1 MGQVM
6 KSFKS
11 IFEAKEKSAVFTFGR
26 FNPPTVG
33 HAKLIEKLKNST
45 SGGFEPLV
53 FMSHSQDSKKNPLDY
68 KTKWNFMNKFFGK
81 KVGIVNTKARQVF
94 EIATALQDQGYSK
107 VRMVVGSDRIKEFEM
122 LLNKYN
128 GVKGKHGYYKFD
140 SINIISAGE
149 RDPDSDDVSGMSA
162 SKMRQAASDGD
173 YDSFESGVPD
183 KKHAKTLWKAV
194 KKGMN
199 ISESTLP
206 SYMQED
212 LLNEGV
218 YDQGIFKAV
227 FLMGGPGSGKSEVV
241 DGLSLKSL
249 GLKLVNTDNAFEK
262 GLKKAGLSLDLSKND
277 PKDYDP
283 IRARAKAT
291 TKIGMDLYL
300 GNRLGLIFDTTSAN
314 DSKIKAYK
322 KHLDALG
329 YESKMIYVQTS
340 LENAQKRN
348 QMRPRKVPPE
358 IVTGDWNKS
367 NANAIKLQKLFG
379 RDFIKIENDDTLASL
394 RQKTNGLYGKL
405 MSWTTIF
412 PSNKPALS
420 WKQRE
425 LHLKKTK

>member
-1 MGQVM
+1 
-6 KSFKS
+6 
-11 IFEAKEKSAVFTFGR
+11 
-26 FNPPTVG
+26 
-33 HAKLIEKLKNST
+33 
-45 SGGFEPLV
+45 
-53 FMSHSQDSKKNPLDY
+53 
-68 KTKWNFMNKFFGK
+68 
-81 KVGIVNTKARQVF
+81 
-94 EIATALQDQGYSK
+94 
-107 VRMVVGSDRIKEFEM
+107 
-122 LLNKYN
+122 
-128 GVKGKHGYYKFD
+128 
-140 SINIISAGE
+140 
-149 RDPDSDDVSGMSA
+149 
-162 SKMRQAASDGD
+162 
-173 YDSFESGVPD
+173 
-183 KKHAKTLWKAV
+183 
-194 KKGMN
+194 
-199 ISESTLP
+199 
-206 SYMQED
+206 
-212 LLNEGV
+212 
-218 YDQGIFKAV
+218 
-227 FLMGGPGSGKSEVV
+227 MGGPGSGKSEVV

-291 TKIGMDLYL
+291 TKIGMDLYI

-340 LENAQKRN
+340 LANAQKRN

-379 RDFIKIENDDTLASL
+379 RDFTKIENDDTLASL
-394 RQKTNGLYGKL
+394 KQKTNGLYGKL